1 MAHEL
6 NDDNATAHRSSTN
19 LSLANGSLAIA
30 QEKDMSLRLVLTLQ
44 VLIALFG
51 VAGNVVVVTVIS
63 RMSKKKKP
71 SDLYLQNLAIGD
83 IGTLLL
89 AFPSTTIKT
98 WFGWPFG
105 EFTCRYLYPIPEIF
119 YGASVWFIAVIAIE
133 RYRKVVTMKPTMK
146 DKLKNRTLLQ
156 RAKTVAACVW
166 VASFSVFCFPMFF
179 VIKYRQPPGWCGPV
193 WPDWDRNLLLNRL
206 YVGSLTLF
214 TYVLPLTVISV
225 TYFLISRKI
234 HESDAFIKSMKKE
247 LRDTGK
253 DGPCTPLAKQKSAR
267 LSHNKRAKKILTP
280 LVTVFALTMLPLTL
294 FRLIIVFWPAI
305 VAQEYYTKLLYTV
318 TFFVILNSSANPVI
332 YSVVSKEFRK
342 GLNNLCLPRRQMGN
356 SLDFEVFLLRFKS
369 RNRNSGQQLSPS

>member
-193 WPDWDRNLLLNRL
+193 WPDWDRNLLLNRI

-234 HESDAFIKSMKKE
+234 HETDAFIKSMKKE

-267 LSHNKRAKKILTP
+267 LSHNNRVKKILTP

-342 GLNNLCLPRRQMGN
+342 GLNNLCLPR
-356 SLDFEVFLLRFKS
+356 
-369 RNRNSGQQLSPS
+369 NRNSGQQLSPS